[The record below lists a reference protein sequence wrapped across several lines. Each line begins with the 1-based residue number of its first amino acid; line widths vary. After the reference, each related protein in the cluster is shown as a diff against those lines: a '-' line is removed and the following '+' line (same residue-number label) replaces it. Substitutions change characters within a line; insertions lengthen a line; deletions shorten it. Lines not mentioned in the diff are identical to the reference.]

1 MLSRRHALGLALAT
15 AETVL
20 RGGARAE
27 TAATTGDA
35 PTTYAR
41 LAVAS
46 AAGPSA
52 LEGRIVAEA
61 ADGGLLLE
69 LASQRYVVVQPGEI
83 RSREPV
89 APPAPESPRD
99 LGRRILAEL
108 PAGFDLHLTRHYVVC
123 FNTSRDYAK
132 WAAALF
138 ERLHEAFGNFWRQA
152 GLEPRA
158 ADRPLVVVIFA
169 RRADYEAYAARDLG
183 AAADRIA
190 GYYNFLSNRVTT
202 YDLTGSGTTA
212 RPGRIGDEILAQP
225 EAAGLVSTLVHEA
238 THQMVYNTGLAQRL
252 APVPVWLNEGI
263 ATVFE
268 APDMRAASG
277 WRGLGQINR
286 SRLERFR
293 TSYQAGSLE
302 PLIRGDETFRNTAT
316 ALDAYAAAW
325 ALTWFLLETRK
336 PQLIGYMR
344 VQAAKP
350 ALADDSPEA
359 RLREFTDAFGA
370 SPADLEPAFIRH
382 LSRLELRRP

>member
-1 MLSRRHALGLALAT
+1 VLSRRHALGLALVTAVTVFRGSVRAEPAAAT
-15 AETVL
+15 A
-20 RGGARAE
+20 GSSPAH
-27 TAATTGDA
+27 
-35 PTTYAR
+35 AR
-41 LAVAS
+41 LAVTS
-46 AAGPSA
+46 ATGPSS

-69 LASQRYVVVQPGEI
+69 LSTQRYVVVQPDVI
-83 RSREPV
+83 RSREPA
-89 APPAPESPRD
+89 APPAADSPRD
-99 LGRRILAEL
+99 LGRRIVAEL
-108 PAGFDLHLTRHYVVC
+108 PAGFDIHVTRHYVVC

-132 WAAALF
+132 WAATLF

-152 GLEPRA
+152 GLEPRVP
-158 ADRPLVVVIFA
+158 DQPLVVVIFA
-169 RRADYEAYAARDLG
+169 RRADYEAFAARDLG

-190 GYYNFLSNRVTT
+190 GYYNLLSNRVTT
-202 YDLTGSGTTA
+202 YDLTGSGMIA

-268 APDMRAASG
+268 APDMRAAGG

-286 SRLERFR
+286 SRLDRFR
-293 TSYQAGSLE
+293 TSYRPGALE
-302 PLIRGDETFRNTAT
+302 PLIRGDEAFRNTTT
-316 ALDAYAAAW
+316 AIDAYAAAW
-325 ALTWFLLETRK
+325 AFTWFLLETRK

-344 VQAAKP
+344 MQAAKP

>member
-1 MLSRRHALGLALAT
+1 M
-15 AETVL
+15 
-20 RGGARAE
+20 RGDTRAE
-27 TAATTGDA
+27 TATTA
-35 PTTYAR
+35 PATTYAR
-41 LAVAS
+41 VVIAS
-46 AAGPSA
+46 AAGDSTFT
-52 LEGRIVAEA
+52 GRVVAEA
-61 ADGGLLLE
+61 VDGGLLLE

-89 APPAPESPRD
+89 APPAGESPRD

-138 ERLHEAFGNFWRQA
+138 ERLHEAFENFWRQA
-152 GLEPRA
+152 GLEPRVA
-158 ADRPLVVVIFA
+158 EQPLVVVIFA

-190 GYYNFLSNRVTT
+190 GYYNFLGNRVTT

-212 RPGRIGDEILAQP
+212 RPGRIDDEILSRP

-286 SRLERFR
+286 NRLDRFR
-293 TSYQAGSLE
+293 TAYQPGSLE
-302 PLIRGDETFRNTAT
+302 PLIRGDEPFRDTAT
-316 ALDAYAAAW
+316 ALDAYATAW
-325 ALTWFLLETRK
+325 ALTWYLLETRK
-336 PQLIGYMR
+336 PQFIGYMR

-350 ALADDSPEA
+350 ALADDSPDT
-359 RLREFTDAFGA
+359 RLREFTAAFGA

>member
-1 MLSRRHALGLALAT
+1 M
-15 AETVL
+15 
-20 RGGARAE
+20 
-27 TAATTGDA
+27 
-35 PTTYAR
+35 
-41 LAVAS
+41 
-46 AAGPSA
+46 
-52 LEGRIVAEA
+52 AEA
-61 ADGGLLLE
+61 VDGGLLLE
-69 LASQRYVVVQPGEI
+69 LASQRYVVVQPSEI

-89 APPAPESPRD
+89 APPAAESPRD

-108 PAGFDLHLTRHYVVC
+108 PAGFDLHLTRHYVIC

-132 WAAALF
+132 WAATLL

-152 GLEPRA
+152 GLEPRDP
-158 ADRPLVVVIFA
+158 DRPLVVVIFA
-169 RRADYEAYAARDLG
+169 RRADYEAHAAGDLG

-212 RPGRIGDEILAQP
+212 RPGRIGDAILAQP

-268 APDMRAASG
+268 APDMRAAGG

-286 SRLERFR
+286 SRLDRFR

-302 PLIRGDETFRNTAT
+302 PLICGDEAFRNTAT
-316 ALDAYAAAW
+316 AVDAYAAAW

-350 ALADDSPEA
+350 ALADDSPEI

-370 SPADLEPAFIRH
+370 TPADLEPAFIRH

>member
-1 MLSRRHALGLALAT
+1 VLSRRHALGLALVT
-15 AETVL
+15 AETVF
-20 RGGARAE
+20 RAGVRAE
-27 TAATTGDA
+27 PAAATAGQSPA
-35 PTTYAR
+35 YAR
-41 LAVAS
+41 LTVTS
-46 AAGPSA
+46 ATGPSS

-69 LASQRYVVVQPGEI
+69 LATQRYVVVQPGEI

-89 APPAPESPRD
+89 APPAADSPRD
-99 LGRRILAEL
+99 LGRRIVADL
-108 PAGFDLHLTRHYVVC
+108 PAGFDIHVTRHYIVC

-132 WAAALF
+132 WAATLF

-152 GLEPRA
+152 GLEPREP
-158 ADRPLVVVIFA
+158 DQPLVVVIFA
-169 RRADYEAYAARDLG
+169 RRADYEAHAARDLG

-190 GYYNFLSNRVTT
+190 GYYNLLSNRVTT
-202 YDLTGSGTTA
+202 YDLTGSGTIT

-238 THQMVYNTGLAQRL
+238 THQMVYTTGLAQRL

-268 APDMRAASG
+268 APDMRAAGG

-286 SRLERFR
+286 SRLNRFR
-293 TSYQAGSLE
+293 TSYRPNGLE
-302 PLIRGDETFRNTAT
+302 PLIRGDEAFRNTAT
-316 ALDAYAAAW
+316 AIDAYATAW

-336 PQLIGYMR
+336 PRLIDYMR
-344 VQAAKP
+344 MQAAKP

-359 RLREFTDAFGA
+359 RIREFSDAFGA